1 MKVCIVGTGASGW
14 MAANYL
20 LKNTQITELTI
31 IGSSKIPTIGVGE
44 STTGRFDDFLEML
57 GVDAAEFIA
66 ESDAAVKYGVQY
78 EGWGPR
84 TFLHSFKSRFS
95 FDRRGVDQEQY
106 GRLLGRK
113 PQGQCIHELISDKV
127 WEFTRHNH
135 VSTQAYGLWERQNNP
150 AEVFDTMPR
159 EYVSAWHF
167 DANCFIRYMR
177 KRAQRDSRLQTI
189 DARVVDCEWTDD
201 QLTAVVLEDG
211 RVINSDYFVIS
222 TGETEFNQS
231 VFRAKYT
238 SLGDVLLTDRALFMP
253 LEYQDLDREFH
264 PYTVARSMR
273 HGWRW
278 ITPTFSRIGTGY
290 AFSSRHCTDQE
301 AIDEF
306 LADVGDTTRKPFVV
320 DFKPRTIEQAY
331 HPRHCFLGMAAGFL
345 EPLDAPGLDQAV
357 NNILQI
363 DEYLR
368 WEPNIK
374 IKRLDEI
381 NLIAKEKIQWFSAFI
396 LAQYKNS
403 TRSDTDFWRD
413 QKAVKCSWYDEII
426 ANLDNIGRVTRNHH
440 MMFYHTLAARDVQ
453 WPTSPELADVPLLP
467 VPEIE
472 LPTMHH
478 RYFVEHMHELYRQE
492 SQHNDTA
499 GTN

>member
-1 MKVCIVGTGASGW
+1 MKVCVIGTGASGW

-20 LKNTQITELTI
+20 LKNPNVTELRI
-31 IGSSKIPTIGVGE
+31 IGTSKIPTIGVGE

-66 ESDAAVKYGVQY
+66 KSDAAVKYGVQY

-95 FDRRGVDQEQY
+95 FERNGWDQEQY
-106 GRLLGRK
+106 GRLLGKK
-113 PQGQCIHELISDKV
+113 PVGQCVHELISDKV

-135 VSTQAYGLWERQNNP
+135 VSTQAYGLWERQQNP
-150 AEVFDTMPR
+150 EEVFDTMPR

-167 DANCFIRYMR
+167 DANCFIRYMQD
-177 KRAQRDSRLQTI
+177 RAQRDPRLKTI
-189 DARVVDCEWTDD
+189 DALVVDCEFEQDNMVSVT
-201 QLTAVVLEDG
+201 LEDG
-211 RVINSDYFVIS
+211 TVETADYFVIS
-222 TGETEFNQS
+222 TGQTKFNQD
-231 VFRAKYT
+231 VFRAEYQDL
-238 SLGDVLLTDRALFMP
+238 SDVLLTDRAVFMP
-253 LEYQDLDREFH
+253 VEYKDLDREFH
-264 PYTVARSMR
+264 PYTVARAMR

-290 AFSSRHCTDQE
+290 AFSSRHCSDQE

-320 DFKPRTIEQAY
+320 DFTPRAIARAY

-368 WEPNIK
+368 WEPHVR
-374 IKRLDEI
+374 IKRIDEI
-381 NLIAKEKIQWFSAFI
+381 NRIAKQRTQWLSAFI
-396 LAQYKNS
+396 LAQYKHA
-403 TRSDTDFWRD
+403 TRSDTKFWQD
-413 QKAVKCSWYDEII
+413 QKAVSCSWYEELM
-426 ANLDNIGRVTRNHH
+426 ANFDNIGRVTRNHQ
-440 MMFYHTLAARDVQ
+440 MMFYHTVAARDVQ
-453 WPTSPELADVPLLP
+453 WPVSEELADVPLTP
-467 VPEIE
+467 VAEIE

-478 RYFVEHMHELYRQE
+478 RYFIEHMHELYQQ
-492 SQHNDTA
+492 SLANDSNTA
-499 GTN
+499 A